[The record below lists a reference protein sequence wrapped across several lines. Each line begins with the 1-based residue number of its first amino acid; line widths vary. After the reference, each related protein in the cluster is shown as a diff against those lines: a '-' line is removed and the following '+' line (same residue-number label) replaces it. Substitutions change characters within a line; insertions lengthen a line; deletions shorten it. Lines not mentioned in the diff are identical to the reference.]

1 MPFDATVLTALKPEL
16 DRLSGSRVL
25 KVYQPARLELVLTL
39 RLEGENVRLLL
50 SAHPERA
57 RLHITTRPQANPL
70 TPPAFCM
77 YLRRHLEGARLTGVR
92 RPPGERI
99 VGLKFEGRDE
109 LGERVQLELIA
120 EIMGKHSNIILV
132 SNASGLIL
140 EAIKHVMEEVNRFRE
155 VLPGLPYRNPPTLE
169 KPLLEDLTELA
180 FYSKLQAQKNEVAK
194 ALVGTVAG
202 FSPLLAREVVARAG
216 LDEKLNVKE
225 ASRADLEKLWQALT
239 ELRDQIVNGRWSPT
253 VYLSPEGQVL
263 EVAPFPLTLLGAF
276 PRETFPTMS
285 AALDFF
291 YAKKEEEERFTT
303 TRQNLLSWLKRA
315 QERVEKK
322 LGLHLETVREA
333 SSSEKYRHFGELLL
347 ANAYRIPAGAPEVEL
362 EDWETGAPVRIPLDP
377 RLTPAQNAQVYFRR
391 FAKAKKTLLA
401 AREQAARDREELNY
415 LESVA
420 LALEEAEDLADLE
433 EIKAELEKE
442 GYLKKPEANR
452 AGRPVQQPR
461 SQPLTFYSS
470 AGWTILVGR
479 NNRQNDRL
487 TLRQAQPEDLWFH
500 VKDIPGA
507 HVVVRCPDGKLPPE
521 ETIYEAAFLA
531 AYYSRARHSS
541 QVPVDYTQCRH
552 VRKPAGARPGL
563 VFYDHQRTLY
573 VTPAE
578 EKIKALRSKGS

>member
-16 DRLSGSRVL
+16 DGLSGSRVL

-57 RLHITTRPQANPL
+57 RLHITTRAQANPP

-77 YLRRHLEGARLTGVR
+77 YLRRHLEGARLTGIR

-132 SNASGLIL
+132 NNASGLIL
-140 EAIKHVMEEVNRFRE
+140 EAIKHVTEEVNRFRE
-155 VLPGLPYRNPPTLE
+155 VLPGLPYRNPPPLE

-180 FYSKLQAQKNEVAK
+180 FYSKLQAQKNEVVK

-202 FSPLLAREVVARAG
+202 FSPLLAREVVVRAG
-216 LDEKLNVKE
+216 LDEELNVKA
-225 ASRADLEKLWQALT
+225 ASRADLERLWQALT
-239 ELRDQIVNGRWSPT
+239 ELREQIANGRWSPT
-253 VYLSPEGQVL
+253 VYLSPEGKAL

-291 YAKKEEEERFTT
+291 YAKKEEEERFTS
-303 TRQNLLSWLKRA
+303 TRQNLMSWLKRA

-322 LGLHLETVREA
+322 LGLHLEAVREA
-333 SSSEKYRHFGELLL
+333 SASEKYRRFGELLL
-347 ANAYRIPAGAPEVEL
+347 ANAYRIPAGTTEVEL

-377 RLTPAQNAQVYFRR
+377 RFTPPKNAQVYFRR

-415 LESVA
+415 LESVG
-420 LALEEAEDLADLE
+420 LALDAAEDLADLE

-442 GYLKKPEANR
+442 GYLKNPEPNR
-452 AGRPVQQPR
+452 AGNQAHQTR

-487 TLRQAQPEDLWFH
+487 TLRQAKPEDLWFH
-500 VKDIPGA
+500 AKDIPGA
-507 HVVVRCPDGKLPPE
+507 HVVVRCPEGKFPPE
-521 ETIYEAAFLA
+521 ETIYEAALLA

-541 QVPVDYTQCRH
+541 QVPVDYTHCRH
-552 VRKPAGARPGL
+552 VRKPAGARPGF
-563 VFYDHQRTLY
+563 VIYDHQRTVY

-578 EKIKALRSKGS
+578 EKIKALRSKLS

>member
-39 RLEGENVRLLL
+39 RLEGENVRLFL

-77 YLRRHLEGARLTGVR
+77 YLRRHLEGARLTGIR

-132 SNASGLIL
+132 NNASSLIL
-140 EAIKHVMEEVNRFRE
+140 EAIKHVTEEVNRFRE
-155 VLPGLPYRNPPTLE
+155 VLPGLPYRNPPTLG

-180 FYSKLQAQKNEVAK
+180 FYSKLQAQKNEVAR

-225 ASRADLEKLWQALT
+225 ASRADLQKLWQALT
-239 ELRDQIVNGRWSPT
+239 ELRDQIVNGRWNPT

-263 EVAPFPLTLLGAF
+263 EVTPFPLTLLGAF
-276 PRETFPTMS
+276 PREIFPTMS
-285 AALDFF
+285 SALDFF
-291 YAKKEEEERFTT
+291 YAKKEEEERFTS

-322 LGLHLETVREA
+322 LGLHLEAVREA
-333 SSSEKYRHFGELLL
+333 SSSEKYRHFGEVLL
-347 ANAYRIPAGAPEVEL
+347 ANAYRIPAGATEVEL

-377 RLTPAQNAQVYFRR
+377 RLTPAQNAQVYFHR

-487 TLRQAQPEDLWFH
+487 TLRQAKPEDLWFH
-500 VKDIPGA
+500 AKDIPGA
-507 HVVVRCPDGKLPPE
+507 HVVVRCPEGKFPPE
-521 ETIYEAAFLA
+521 ETIYEAALLA

-552 VRKPAGARPGL
+552 VRKPSGARPGL
-563 VFYDHQRTLY
+563 VIYDHQHTVY